1 VQFIADTDLNGE
13 NPQFTLTCIST
24 GGPATTVTWTRDS
37 EEISGGMTVLD
48 NAMTAQYT
56 HTVTV
61 TGRLGG
67 QYVCTVSNDKP
78 SQASASYTVEG
89 NIKLLYYYCE
99 YHIHSKHIP
108 HKG

>member
-1 VQFIADTDLNGE
+1 MERVLSSPSLVSPLVAQL
-13 NPQFTLTCIST
+13 P
-24 GGPATTVTWTRDS
+24 TWTRDS

-61 TGRLGG
+61 NGRLGG
-67 QYVCTVSNDKP
+67 QYVCTVSNNKP

-89 NIKLLYYYCE
+89 NIRLLYL
-99 YHIHSKHIP
+99 
-108 HKG
+108 